1 MDGFKR
7 LLSFGIG
14 GAIGTAIGMVV
25 GSLMAPQSGKDLQK
39 TTGAFVDE
47 VKRAGDI
54 AQANTEAQLKARFQ
68 ERVNDPTAFSDTPST
83 TATAITTS

>member
-7 LLSFGIG
+7 LLTFGVG

-25 GSLMAPQSGKDLQK
+25 GSLMAPQSGKDLQRS
-39 TTGAFVDE
+39 TGAFVDE

-68 ERVNDPTAFSDTPST
+68 ERVNDPTALTEASLPAS
-83 TATAITTS
+83 SRL

>member
-7 LLSFGIG
+7 LMSFGVG

-68 ERVNDPTAFSDTPST
+68 ERVNDPTALNEVSLPAS
-83 TATAITTS
+83 SRL

>member
-7 LLSFGIG
+7 LFTFGVG
-14 GAIGTAIGMVV
+14 GAIGTAVGMIV

-39 TTGAFVDE
+39 STGQFVDE

-54 AQANTEAQLKARFQ
+54 AQAQTEAQLRERFKD
-68 ERVNDPTAFSDTPST
+68 RVNDPTAFGGTSTPS
-83 TATAITTS
+83 

>member
-7 LLSFGIG
+7 LLTFGVG

-25 GSLMAPQSGKDLQK
+25 GSLMAPQSGKDLQRS
-39 TTGAFVDE
+39 TGAFVDE

-68 ERVNDPTAFSDTPST
+68 ERVNDPTALTEAPLPASSRL
-83 TATAITTS
+83 

>member
-7 LLSFGIG
+7 LLTFGVG

-39 TTGAFVDE
+39 STGEFVDE
-47 VKRAGDI
+47 VKRAGDL
-54 AQANTEAQLKARFQ
+54 AQAQTEQDLKARFK
-68 ERVNDPTAFSDTPST
+68 ERVGDPTAFTG
-83 TATAITTS
+83 TASAR